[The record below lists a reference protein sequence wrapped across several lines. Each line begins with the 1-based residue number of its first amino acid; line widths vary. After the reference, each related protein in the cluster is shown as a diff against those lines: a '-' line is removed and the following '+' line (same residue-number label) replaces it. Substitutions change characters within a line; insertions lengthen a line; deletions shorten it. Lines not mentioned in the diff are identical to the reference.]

1 MQTNPLLI
9 IAASEIDSNLYYATS
24 FLAPDAFIYL
34 KTEGDSVLLMSDLEM
49 DRAKAQARVNTVL
62 SYSAYEERAK
72 ARLGEGRPKLIHVVH
87 EMLSERGI
95 KAFDVPANFPIEYGD
110 AFRGLGYAIGVRPD
124 PLFPERVLKRP
135 EEVEAISAA
144 QRAVEEAVAA
154 AMQVLRDA
162 DIRDGI
168 LYADGAV
175 LTSERVKQIIN
186 VKLMERE
193 CVAQHTIVACGVDAC
208 DPHNE
213 GSGPLFAHQPI
224 IFDVFPRSGRTR
236 YFADMSRTV
245 VKGRANDGMKRLYD
259 AVREG
264 QEWGVAQVR
273 AGVDGK
279 AIHDG
284 ISERFAARGF
294 TTGVKDGRM
303 QGFFH
308 GTGHGVGLD
317 IHEAPRVGKVNHVL
331 QAGEVV
337 TVEPGLYYPAI
348 GAARIEDMVLVTAD
362 GGVNL
367 TQFSKDLEI

>member
-1 MQTNPLLI
+1 MPTNPLLI

-193 CVAQHTIVACGVDAC
+193 CVAQHTIVACGVDALRIT
-208 DPHNE
+208 E
-213 GSGPLFAHQPI
+213 LQ
-224 IFDVFPRSGRTR
+224 
-236 YFADMSRTV
+236 
-245 VKGRANDGMKRLYD
+245 RAGGKRL
-259 AVREG
+259 ACG
-264 QEWGVAQVR
+264 AFL
-273 AGVDGK
+273 
-279 AIHDG
+279 
-284 ISERFAARGF
+284 SGF
-294 TTGVKDGRM
+294 KLAPGACLGPD
-303 QGFFH
+303 H
-308 GTGHGVGLD
+308 G
-317 IHEAPRVGKVNHVL
+317 
-331 QAGEVV
+331 
-337 TVEPGLYYPAI
+337 
-348 GAARIEDMVLVTAD
+348 
-362 GGVNL
+362 
-367 TQFSKDLEI
+367 